1 MRYNVFDLSRD
12 QRVKFQATVSQI
24 GYKNN
29 NTNITLNIESITI
42 NTLKSVKLLGITI
55 DNKINFEELK

>member
-1 MRYNVFDLSRD
+1 MRYNVFDLSLD

-24 GYKNN
+24 GYKN
-29 NTNITLNIESITI
+29 TNITSNIESITI

>member
-1 MRYNVFDLSRD
+1 MRYNVFDLSLD

-24 GYKNN
+24 GYKN
-29 NTNITLNIESITI
+29 TNITSNIESITI

-55 DNKINFEELK
+55 DNNINFEELK